1 MLEPTPTLDPDLPR
15 RYADFKTLPEA
26 LDYAAQGVRGLN
38 FYSPRGELETSI
50 TYQQVRERAH
60 EIGRRLVYFGIKRHS
75 RVALI
80 AETNED
86 FVCYFLGCQYA
97 GLLPVPLP
105 LPTSFGGRDGY
116 TEQLHEQMKSC
127 GASVALSAAYML
139 PLLDEATHGL
149 KMEFVGTPDTFEAQ
163 ARNIDIENVS
173 LPEVNPDDLAYLQY
187 SSGSTRFPHGV
198 AVTHKALMSN
208 CHGIGKTGMEVTEDD
223 RAVSWL
229 PFYHDMGLVGMLI
242 SPIACQVSI
251 DYLTTEAF
259 ARRPIQWLKLISKN
273 KGTMCSGPTFGYEIC
288 ARRANSTDLEGL
300 DLSSWRVA
308 GIGADM
314 IRPNVLEIFAET
326 FRDCG
331 FDKRAFM
338 PSYGLAECTLAVSF
352 GEKLSGYDVDLVSED
367 VLSGDVKSV
376 KEHKINGNGANYRE
390 VVNCGKPLPEYELEI
405 RDENDA
411 SLGEREIGRVCVKG
425 PSVMV
430 GYYMDEDATSQCLS
444 EDGWLDTGDIGY
456 MAKGSLYIIGRIKD
470 LIIINGKN
478 HWPHDIEWAVEK
490 LPELRSGDSAAI
502 SIPGENDE
510 EVPAILVQCRKRDEV
525 ERIDLENRI
534 KFEVQAVIG
543 KAPKVILIAPR
554 SLPRTSSG
562 KLSRVKARKQ
572 YLEGQFT

>member
-1 MLEPTPTLDPDLPR
+1 MLEPTPTLDPELPR
-15 RYADFKTLPEA
+15 RYADFDTLPEA

-38 FYSPRGELETSI
+38 FYSPRGELESSI
-50 TYQQVRERAH
+50 TYKQVRERAH
-60 EIGRRLVYFGIKRHS
+60 EIGRRLVHFGIKRHS

-97 GLLPVPLP
+97 GMLPVPLP

-116 TEQLHEQMKSC
+116 TEQLHLQMKSC

-149 KMEFVGTPDTFEAQ
+149 KMDFVGTPDTFEAQ
-163 ARNIDIENVS
+163 SSELEIENVT
-173 LPEVNPDDLAYLQY
+173 LPEVKPDDLAYLQY

-198 AVTHKALMSN
+198 AVTHKSLMSN
-208 CHGIGKTGMEVTEDD
+208 CHGIGKIAMDVMDDD

-251 DYLTTEAF
+251 DYLTTEDF

-326 FRDCG
+326 FKECG

-352 GEKLSGYDVDLVSED
+352 GEKFVGYDIDLVSED

-430 GYYMDEDATSQCLS
+430 GYYMDEDATRQCLS
-444 EDGWLDTGDIGY
+444 DDGWLDTGDIGY

-502 SIPGENDE
+502 SIPGENNE
-510 EVPAILVQCRKRDEV
+510 EIPVILVQCRKRDEE

-534 KFEVQAVIG
+534 KSEVQAVIG
-543 KAPKVILIAPR
+543 KAPKVILVAPR

-562 KLSRVKARKQ
+562 KLSRVKARRQ
-572 YLEGQFT
+572 YLEGLLS

>member
-1 MLEPTPTLDPDLPR
+1 MLEPTPTFDSSLPR
-15 RYADFKTLPEA
+15 RYADFDTLLDA
-26 LDYAAQGVRGLN
+26 LDYASKGKRGIN
-38 FYSPRGELETSI
+38 FYSPRGELETSL
-50 TYQQVRERAH
+50 TFAQVRERSF
-60 EIGRRLVYFGIKRHS
+60 EIGKRLVHFGIAKNS
-75 RVALI
+75 TVALI

-105 LPTSFGGRDGY
+105 LPTSFGGREGY
-116 TEQLHEQMKSC
+116 TEQLHQQMKSC
-127 GASVALSAAYML
+127 KASVALSAAYML
-139 PLLDEATHGL
+139 PLLDEATNGL
-149 KMEFVGTPDTFEAQ
+149 NMKFVGSPDTFEAQ
-163 ARNIDIENVS
+163 ASKSDIKKVKLPDVS
-173 LPEVNPDDLAYLQY
+173 IDDLAYLQY

-198 AVTHKALMSN
+198 AVTHRSLMSN
-208 CHGIGKTGMEVTEDD
+208 CYGIGKVGMDVRDND
-223 RAVSWL
+223 RAISWL

-242 SPIACQVSI
+242 SPIACQVSV
-251 DYLTTEAF
+251 DYLATEAF
-259 ARRPIQWLKLISKN
+259 ARRPMQWLKLISKN

-300 DLSSWRVA
+300 DLSSWRMA

-314 IRPNVLEIFAET
+314 IRPPVLELFAET
-326 FRDCG
+326 FKDYG

-352 GEKLSGYDVDLVSED
+352 GDNFSGYEVDLVSED
-367 VLSGDVKSV
+367 VLNGDVKSV
-376 KEHKINGNGANYRE
+376 KEHKVNGNGANYRE
-390 VVNCGKPLPEYELEI
+390 VVNCGKPLPEYDLEI
-405 RDENDA
+405 RDDQDNA
-411 SLGEREIGRVCVKG
+411 LGEREIGRVCLKG

-430 GYYMDEDATSQCLS
+430 GYYMDEEATKQCLS

-510 EVPAILVQCRKRDEV
+510 EVPAILVQCRKRDED
-525 ERIDLENRI
+525 EREELENKI
-534 KFEVQAVIG
+534 KAEVQAVIG
-543 KAPKVILIAPR
+543 KTPIVILVPPR

-562 KLSRVKARKQ
+562 KLSRVKARSQ
-572 YLEGQFT
+572 YLAGQLS

>member
-1 MLEPTPTLDPDLPR
+1 MLEPTPTLDTHLPR
-15 RYADFKTLPEA
+15 RYADFDTLLDA
-26 LDYAAQGVRGLN
+26 LDYAAKGVRGLN
-38 FYSPRGELETSI
+38 FYSPRGELENAVPYT
-50 TYQQVRERAH
+50 QVRDRAH
-60 EIGRRLVYFGIKRHS
+60 EIGRRLVQFGIERYS

-80 AETNED
+80 AETDED

-105 LPTSFGGRDGY
+105 LPTSFGGREGY
-116 TEQLHEQMKSC
+116 TEQLHQQMKSC
-127 GASVALSAAYML
+127 GATVAISAAYML

-149 KMEFVGTPDTFEAQ
+149 NMTFVGTPDTFEAQ
-163 ARNIDIENVS
+163 ASLAEIENVT
-173 LPEVNPDDLAYLQY
+173 LPEVKPEDLAYLQY

-198 AVTHKALMSN
+198 AVTHKSLMTN
-208 CHGIGKTGMEVTEDD
+208 CHGIGKVGMEVQDDD

-242 SPIACQVSI
+242 SPITCQVSI
-251 DYLTTEAF
+251 DYLATEAF

-273 KGTMCSGPTFGYEIC
+273 KGTMCSAPTFGYEIC

-326 FRDCG
+326 FKDTG

-352 GEKLSGYDVDLVSED
+352 GPKFSGYEVDIVSDD
-367 VLSGDVKSV
+367 VLSGEVKFV

-390 VVNCGKPLPEYELEI
+390 VVNCGKPLPEYQLEI
-405 RDENDA
+405 RNEFDEA
-411 SLGEREIGRVCVKG
+411 LGDREIGRICVKG
-425 PSVMV
+425 DSVMV
-430 GYYMDEDATSQCLS
+430 GYYMDEEATKQCLS
-444 EDGWLDTGDIGY
+444 DDGWLDTGDIGY
-456 MAKGSLYIIGRIKD
+456 VAKGSLYIIGRIKD

-478 HWPHDIEWAVEK
+478 HWPQDIEWVVEK

-502 SIPGENDE
+502 SIPGENKE

-525 ERIDLENRI
+525 DRIDLENRI
-534 KFEVQAVIG
+534 KSEVQAVIG
-543 KAPKVILIAPR
+543 TTPRVVLIPPR

-562 KLSRVKARKQ
+562 KLSRTKARNQ
-572 YLEGQFT
+572 YLSGQLA

>member
-1 MLEPTPTLDPDLPR
+1 MLEPTPTLDPGLPR
-15 RYADFKTLPEA
+15 RYADFNTLPEA

-38 FYSPRGELETSI
+38 FYSARGELENTI
-50 TYQQVRERAH
+50 TYGQIRERAH
-60 EIGRRLVYFGIKRHS
+60 EIGRRLVHFGIKKHS

-116 TEQLHEQMKSC
+116 TEQLHQQMKSC
-127 GASVALSAAYML
+127 KASVAISASYML

-149 KMEFVGTPDTFEAQ
+149 KMDFVGSPDTFEAQ
-163 ARNIDIENVS
+163 ASKAEVKNVN
-173 LPEVNPDDLAYLQY
+173 LPEVGPDDLAYLQY

-198 AVTHKALMSN
+198 AVTHRSLLSN
-208 CHGIGKTGMEVTEDD
+208 CNGIGSIGMKVEDDD

-242 SPIACQVSI
+242 SPITCQVSI
-251 DYLTTEAF
+251 DYLATEAF

-273 KGTMCSGPTFGYEIC
+273 RGTMCSGPTFGYEIC

-300 DLSSWRVA
+300 DLSCWRVA

-326 FRDCG
+326 FKDCG

-352 GEKLSGYDVDLVSED
+352 GKKLSGYEVDLVSED
-367 VLSGDVKSV
+367 VLNGNVKSV
-376 KEHKINGNGANYRE
+376 QEHKLNGNGANYRE
-390 VVNCGKPLPEYELEI
+390 VVNCGEPLPEYELEI
-405 RDENDA
+405 RDESDVA
-411 SLGEREIGRVCVKG
+411 LGEREIGRVCVKG
-425 PSVMV
+425 PSVMQ
-430 GYYMDEDATSQCLS
+430 GYYMDEEATNQCLS

-510 EVPAILVQCRKRDEV
+510 EVPAILVQCRKRDEDDRV
-525 ERIDLENRI
+525 DLENRI
-534 KFEVQAVIG
+534 KTEVQAVIG
-543 KAPKVILIAPR
+543 KAPTVILVPPR

-562 KLSRVKARKQ
+562 KLSRVKARRQ
-572 YLEGQFT
+572 YLEGHLS

>member
-1 MLEPTPTLDPDLPR
+1 MLEPTPTLDTTLPR
-15 RYADFKTLPEA
+15 RCADFDTLLEA
-26 LDYAAQGVRGLN
+26 LDYAAQGLRGLN

-50 TYQQVRERAH
+50 TYKQVRKRAI
-60 EIGRRLVYFGIKRHS
+60 EIGRRLVHFGIEKNS

-116 TEQLHEQMKSC
+116 TEQLHQQMKSC
-127 GASVALSAAYML
+127 EASVALSAAYML
-139 PLLDEATHGL
+139 PLLDEATNGL
-149 KMEFVGTPDTFEAQ
+149 NMKFVGSPDTFEAQ
-163 ARNIDIENVS
+163 SSKTDLKKVTLPDVNV
-173 LPEVNPDDLAYLQY
+173 DDLAYLQY

-198 AVTHKALMSN
+198 AVTHKSLMSN
-208 CHGIGKTGMEVTEDD
+208 CYGIGKIGMDVNDND

-242 SPIACQVSI
+242 SPITCQVSI
-251 DYLTTEAF
+251 DYLATEAF

-314 IRPNVLEIFAET
+314 IRPNVLETFADT
-326 FRDCG
+326 FKDCG

-352 GEKLSGYDVDLVSED
+352 GPKFSGYEVDHVSEE

-376 KEHKINGNGANYRE
+376 RDHKINGNGANYRE
-390 VVNCGKPLPEYELEI
+390 IVNCGKPLPEYELEI
-405 RDENDA
+405 RDEHDDA
-411 SLGEREIGRVCVKG
+411 LVEREIGMAYHHADPGRHIAERFQIDLNLAG
-425 PSVMV
+425 R
-430 GYYMDEDATSQCLS
+430 GLCL
-444 EDGWLDTGDIGY
+444 D
-456 MAKGSLYIIGRIKD
+456 R
-470 LIIINGKN
+470 
-478 HWPHDIEWAVEK
+478 
-490 LPELRSGDSAAI
+490 
-502 SIPGENDE
+502 
-510 EVPAILVQCRKRDEV
+510 PAIILLFISLDDQSHPFERLQDSETGRD
-525 ERIDLENRI
+525 
-534 KFEVQAVIG
+534 
-543 KAPKVILIAPR
+543 
-554 SLPRTSSG
+554 
-562 KLSRVKARKQ
+562 
-572 YLEGQFT
+572 